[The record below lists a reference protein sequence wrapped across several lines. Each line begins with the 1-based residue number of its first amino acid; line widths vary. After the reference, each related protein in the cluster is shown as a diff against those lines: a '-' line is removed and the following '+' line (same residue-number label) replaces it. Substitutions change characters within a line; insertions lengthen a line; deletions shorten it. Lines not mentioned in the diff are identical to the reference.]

1 MKIYKVLPKS
11 AENIAENTSINSSVF
26 IEQNNF
32 PKQDSEFGWK
42 AEQSI
47 SVVIPNYN
55 GKYLLEANLPKV
67 TEALK
72 YI

>member
-11 AENIAENTSINSSVF
+11 AENIEENTSINSSVF

-42 AEQSI
+42 AEQ
-47 SVVIPNYN
+47 
-55 GKYLLEANLPKV
+55 
-67 TEALK
+67 
-72 YI
+72 

>member
-11 AENIAENTSINSSVF
+11 AENIEENTSINSSVF

-32 PKQDSEFGWK
+32 PKQDSEFGCK

-55 GKYLLEANLPKV
+55 GKYLLEANLPTV